1 MYILSRGHPKVKK
14 VDMVHAADYANME
27 MDQMMR
33 KMKSAQKQDDSMAR
47 AIK

>member
-1 MYILSRGHPKVKK
+1 MYIFHRGHPKAKK
-14 VDMVHAADYANME
+14 EDMVHAADYANME
-27 MDQMMR
+27 MDQMTR